1 MPHSAGVSKTSEKP
15 CNGKIKGRLENWL
28 LVEPRLTLHYTP
40 EKRDYVRA
48 SRTLAMKS
56 SWFLVL
62 VVLILLLLAGSAVIL
77 VNTDLGGPALRN
89 VALIL
94 FLACLVYVIYF
105 IFLIPIQLGKAYQA
119 NDHLQQQRTLVFWD
133 AHLEMIIGE
142 RSVELHWK
150 DLKRVVDGGNY
161 TLLIFEGDQKVFPF
175 IPKQAFDDRTKQ
187 AFLGFIQSKSIP
199 VI

>member
-1 MPHSAGVSKTSEKP
+1 
-15 CNGKIKGRLENWL
+15 
-28 LVEPRLTLHYTP
+28 VEPRLTLRYTP

-56 SWFLVL
+56 SWFLIL
-62 VVLILLLLAGSAVIL
+62 AVLILLVLTGSAVIL
-77 VNTDLGGPALRN
+77 LNTDFGGPALRN

-105 IFLIPIQLGKAYQA
+105 LFLIPIQLGKAFQA
-119 NDHLQQQRTLVFWD
+119 NQHLQMERILVFGD
-133 AHLEMIIGE
+133 AHLEMKIGE
-142 RSVELHWK
+142 GSVELPWK
-150 DLKRVVDGGNY
+150 DLKRVVDGENY

-175 IPKQAFDDRTKQ
+175 IPKYAFNDRTKQ
-187 AFLGFIQSKSIP
+187 AFLDFIRSKTIP